1 MCCCQ
6 FTRPYA
12 QLTRLCG
19 CAWRD
24 KRCATKTGTPK
35 DTRATCRVWSV
46 SSSDG
51 ADDGSLGTVVP
62 ADGDDGYSFEAP
74 GDHSMK
80 CPSMTPG
87 DIVTMLTM
95 EGDDIPVGDVCASVL
110 VFESGKSR
118 IHDGVCSTPD
128 PTSIFCKSACAR
140 LALES
145 LGAVGRCYSRRGE
158 LA

>member
-1 MCCCQ
+1 MKLDLLLA
-6 FTRPYA
+6 FRAYRA
-12 QLTRLCG
+12 SFMG
-19 CAWRD
+19 VS
-24 KRCATKTGTPK
+24 KTGTPK

-46 SSSDG
+46 SLSDD
-51 ADDGSLGTVVP
+51 AVDDSLGTVVP

-87 DIVTMLTM
+87 DIVTTLTM
-95 EGDDIPVGDVCASVL
+95 EEDDMPVGDECSSVL
-110 VFESGKSR
+110 VFEFGKSR
-118 IHDGVCSTPD
+118 IHGGECSTPD

-158 LA
+158 LAQHECKT